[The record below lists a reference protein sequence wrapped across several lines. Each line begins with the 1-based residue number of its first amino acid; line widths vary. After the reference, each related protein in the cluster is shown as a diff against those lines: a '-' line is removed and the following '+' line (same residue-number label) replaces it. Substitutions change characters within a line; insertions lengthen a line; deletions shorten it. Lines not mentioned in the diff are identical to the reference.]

1 MIAYRYRKFNLSFCC
16 LAILD
21 FCQKI
26 WYSYSS
32 ITIANTGLLW
42 SNPFYYLLIEYILAA
57 SCESTEKVV
66 PDRVMLSISIKKY
79 CRDFLNSLNIILSF
93 ASLNILSFLQMLKS
107 QITESINMVGDP
119 APWPHFPVSLE
130 TDVKI

>member
-1 MIAYRYRKFNLSFCC
+1 
-16 LAILD
+16 
-21 FCQKI
+21 
-26 WYSYSS
+26 
-32 ITIANTGLLW
+32 
-42 SNPFYYLLIEYILAA
+42 
-57 SCESTEKVV
+57 
-66 PDRVMLSISIKKY
+66 MLSISIKKY